1 MRGSENTKEVKLL
14 LEAPLRAERRGT
26 NTLVSFFLLLP
37 DFTGQPCLETGS
49 QPTGGEHSLQES
61 AFLQYRPE
69 ENRDVRAVGTCL
81 PQKRKER
88 TRMLARGSHRD
99 EKGCS

>member
-1 MRGSENTKEVKLL
+1 M
-14 LEAPLRAERRGT
+14 
-26 NTLVSFFLLLP
+26 
-37 DFTGQPCLETGS
+37 
-49 QPTGGEHSLQES
+49 QES